1 MTSLCV
7 PNFDSAPSSMPK
19 LQPINHFPQVN
30 PLVPGVK
37 LLEYFKT
44 LMKFYY
50 RSVFAESFKTFIF
63 QKFRRPLCHKVNLPR
78 FETRRRR
85 FIMTC
90 DIFGTGQTNILG
102 LLLIRKNLQTAH
114 SSSTQVTEINTLDQT
129 TALIE
134 TDHTISLA
142 FKAFS

>member
-1 MTSLCV
+1 
-7 PNFDSAPSSMPK
+7 
-19 LQPINHFPQVN
+19 
-30 PLVPGVK
+30 
-37 LLEYFKT
+37 
-44 LMKFYY
+44 
-50 RSVFAESFKTFIF
+50 
-63 QKFRRPLCHKVNLPR
+63 
-78 FETRRRR
+78 
-85 FIMTC
+85 MTC

-134 TDHTISLA
+134 TDHTTSVA